1 MNGRNS
7 DGGNWSQS
15 HLKNGLEKN
24 TLNLPDPA
32 PLPAQNYLRDDAC
45 PLTAYMTKTYPQKNL
60 RLEKCIFNDRLS
72 RMRCL
77 PENAFDILA
86 NCWRVFRKQFLLE
99 QKVKAVTL
107 AVLTLHNW
115 LRKESDIVKVYFSQT
130 LVNRKDPET
139 GEVIK
144 GSWRK
149 EIPTGSWKSLST
161 IRAHNPANKA
171 KQIREEFTDYF
182 TNEVVFPGNENAQE
196 LIFKQ

>member
-77 PENAFDILA
+77 SENAFDILA
-86 NCWRVFRKQFLLE
+86 NCWRVFRKPFLLE
-99 QKVKAVTL
+99 QKVKAITL

-115 LRKESDIVKVYFSQT
+115 LRKESDIGKVYFSQT
-130 LVNRKDPET
+130 VDRKDPET

-149 EIPTGSWKSLST
+149 EIPTG
-161 IRAHNPANKA
+161 IRAHNPADKA
-171 KQIREEFTDYF
+171 KRIREEFTDYF
-182 TNEVVFPGNENAQE
+182 TNEVVIPGNENAQE